1 MRPNTLDNIYQ
12 AVTLLKDEPEFDANL
27 FGDLSGR
34 CKSSTLQVL
43 DLLCKKEFVT
53 KKKIPVLGMPDG
65 CWRYLYKI
73 DPTKLGYNLSYLKS
87 SLMKVQN
94 YQKELGYKRPKGRR
108 GLGRLDRKMEADV
121 ETELRNTIK
130 NLNYRFTKKE
140 FLNRTRLS
148 STTAYALFN
157 FMVENDFFI
166 PLDNRVRG
174 GKFKQSQYD
183 FDKVVEVYNHK
194 QRVLRPKTKKSTTK
208 QVSNPMEQMDKN
220 GKVDELADR
229 LLEKCCLALEEVKQL
244 REDNKKLMEEIEQ
257 RKQEADQ
264 IMVKIKEERVC
275 GRQKYYTL
283 EDIEKKLGI

>member
-73 DPTKLGYNLSYLKS
+73 DPTKLSYLKS